1 MFTLY
6 PIIFLKGLGIGF
18 VIAAMVGPISLL
30 CIRSTLTQ
38 GQIVG
43 LAIGLGAA
51 LADAAFGLIAGF
63 GLTYLSNFLLAHQKF
78 IRFAGGLFL
87 IYLGL
92 KTFFEKPDTEI
103 AKVNGKGFFSL
114 TVGTFI
120 LTLTNPLT
128 ILSFMGIFAGLGFT
142 EENTNYAAALLLVFG
157 VFLGSMIWWIILT
170 SFLRLFHAKMNQST
184 IIFIN
189 KCSGALIAGFGVLSM
204 ASLLIK

>member
-1 MFTLY
+1 MVFMY
-6 PIIFLKGLGIGF
+6 PSIFLKGCGIGF

-38 GQIVG
+38 GQMVG

-51 LADAAFGLIAGF
+51 IADAVFGLIAGF
-63 GLTYLSNFLLAHQKF
+63 GLTFLSDFLLAHQKF
-78 IRFAGGLFL
+78 LRFAGGLFL

-92 KTFFEKPDTEI
+92 RTFFERAPE
-103 AKVNGKGFFSL
+103 KVATVDGKGFINL
-114 TVGTFI
+114 TVGTFL

-128 ILSFMGIFAGLGFT
+128 ILSFMAIFAGLGFT
-142 EENTNYAAALLLVFG
+142 DENSNYIAASLLVFG
-157 VFLGSMIWWIILT
+157 VFIGSMAWWIILT
-170 SFLRLFHAKMNQST
+170 SFLRLFHARMNQKT

-189 KCSGALIAGFGVLSM
+189 KCSGALIAVFGFLSM

>member
-1 MFTLY
+1 MIPMY
-6 PIIFLKGLGIGF
+6 PLIFLKGCGIGF

-51 LADAAFGLIAGF
+51 LADAVFGLIAGF
-63 GLTYLSNFLLAHQKF
+63 GLTFLSNFLLAHQKF
-78 IRFAGGLFL
+78 LRFAGGLFL
-87 IYLGL
+87 IYLGIS
-92 KTFFEKPDTEI
+92 TFFEKTPENAASVD
-103 AKVNGKGFFSL
+103 GKGFFNL
-114 TVGTFI
+114 TFGTFL

-128 ILSFMGIFAGLGFT
+128 ILSFMAIFAGLGFND
-142 EENTNYAAALLLVFG
+142 ENSNYFAASLLVLG
-157 VFLGSMIWWIILT
+157 VFIGSMAWWIILT
-170 SFLRLFHAKMNQST
+170 SFLRLFHAKMSQKT

-189 KCSGALIAGFGVLSM
+189 KCSGAIIAGFGLLSM